1 MSASSSKALV
11 TGCAGFLGSHLCE
24 ALLARGD
31 TVIGLDS
38 FSDYYARSVKELN
51 LAGVRDQP
59 RFTLLETDLA
69 RDPLGPA
76 LDGVDTVFHLAAQPG
91 VRLSFG
97 HGFGAYL
104 RDNVQATQRLLEAV
118 AGRELS
124 AFVYASSSS
133 VYGDQDVYP
142 VTEDAPLRPVSPY
155 GATKVITEQ
164 LAGGFWRSA
173 GIPVVGLRYFTVYG
187 PRQRPDMAFTRFLSS
202 ALADRPLPV
211 LGDGRQ
217 VREFTYVQDVI
228 SATIAAAERGT
239 PGAVYNVGG
248 GVPVSLLEVID
259 LLGELLG
266 RAPAVEHREVA
277 IGDPRR
283 TDADITRAARELGY
297 RPATS
302 LAQGLTAQFEAAR
315 AWPAAVAPLTA
326 RRHAGIDRN
335 RRRRPTSASSR
346 ATGARAG
353 AGPRVLAYSHDGYGL
368 GHLRRNLRI
377 VSGLRRQRPDL
388 EALLVTGAKS
398 AERLTAPFALDC
410 VQLAPVAKVANGRY
424 VSADDGGSVDDV
436 LRARSA
442 AILDVVRRFVPD
454 LILVDRYP
462 RGMHDELAPAL
473 RQHAAQRPGAP
484 AVLGLRDIL
493 DRPETIRAEWRTNGY
508 SAAIRETYAMVLCY
522 GDPTVYDPVSE
533 YGLPD
538 DIAARIRFTGYLAD
552 DLLAADSVEV
562 RRRHRKAQRRLA
574 VCTLGGGRD
583 ASPIAESFLSAMAEL
598 EGRGWS
604 GVLITGPYMAPEDV
618 ERLQRHEATRSVS
631 VLRMVDDV
639 PSYLAAADAVV
650 SMGGYNTVCEL
661 LALAVPAV
669 IVPRVHPREEQRMR
683 AERLGACGLVQWIEP
698 TALSPGV
705 LAAGIE
711 RVTAIPRAELAGR
724 IGRIDH
730 RGIQAAAH
738 HLAALL
744 PAAEVAETSATQ
756 TMTGSA
762 TAWGHGSR

>member
-1 MSASSSKALV
+1 VSASSSKVLV

-31 TVIGLDS
+31 TVIGVDS
-38 FSDYYARSVKELN
+38 FSDYYARSVKESN
-51 LAGVRDQP
+51 LASVRDQP
-59 RFTLLETDLA
+59 RFTLLESDLA

-76 LDGVDTVFHLAAQPG
+76 LGGVDSVFHLAAQPG

-187 PRQRPDMAFTRFLSS
+187 PRQRPDMAFARFLGR

-228 SATIAAAERGT
+228 SATISAAERGT

-266 RAPAVEHREVA
+266 RAPAVEHREAA

-302 LAQGLTAQFEAAR
+302 LAQGLTAQLKAVR

-326 RRHAGIDRN
+326 RRHAGIDRG
-335 RRRRPTSASSR
+335 RHRRPSSAPP
-346 ATGARAG
+346 GAAG

-398 AERLTAPFALDC
+398 AKRLTAPFALDC

-424 VSADDGGSVDDV
+424 VSGDDGGSVEDV
-436 LRARSA
+436 MRARSA
-442 AILDVVRRFVPD
+442 AILDAVRRFVPD

-508 SAAIRETYAMVLCY
+508 SAAIRETYPMVLCY

-552 DLLAADSVEV
+552 DLLAAGSVEV
-562 RRRHRKAQRRLA
+562 QRRHRDARGRLA

-631 VLRMVDDV
+631 ILRMVDDV
-639 PSYLAAADAVV
+639 PSYLAAADAAVC
-650 SMGGYNTVCEL
+650 MGGYNTVCEL

-669 IVPRVHPREEQRMR
+669 IVPRIHPREEQRMR
-683 AERLGACGLVQWIEP
+683 AERLGARGLVQWIEP
-698 TALSPGV
+698 TALSPSV

-711 RVTAIPRAELAGR
+711 RVSGIPRDELAGR

-730 RGIQAAAH
+730 RGIQAAAQQ
-738 HLAALL
+738 LAALL
-744 PAAEVAETSATQ
+744 PAAEVAETIAAQ
-756 TMTGSA
+756 AMTTPA
-762 TAWGHGSR
+762 TARAHGTR